1 MSEPATSQEP
11 TMEEI
16 LASIRK
22 IISEDDEP
30 QAEAAPPPPP
40 PPPPAPEPAVE
51 MDQSAVDDMFS
62 SDIAA
67 VEPERTPEPEP
78 MVLDQP
84 LELTQPI
91 MPEPVGD
98 IVAVEPVPVE
108 PLVEARTER
117 AATVAFNQLASNV
130 MIATE
135 DGMTLEDIVRSMLKP
150 MLKDW
155 LDRHLAQIV
164 DEKVQAEVERLARRG
179 RRF

>member
-1 MSEPATSQEP
+1 
-11 TMEEI
+11 MEEI

-30 QAEAAPPPPP
+30 AAA
-40 PPPPAPEPAVE
+40 APEPAPAPVATAPKAAPEPAPAVE
-51 MDQSAVDDMFS
+51 LDQSAVDDMFS

-67 VEPERTPEPEP
+67 VEPEVEA
-78 MVLDQP
+78 P
-84 LELTQPI
+84 LELTQRVEPEGVA
-91 MPEPVGD
+91 EPVGD
-98 IVAVEPVPVE
+98 IVAYDMDAEPAPIMKEE
-108 PLVEARTER
+108 PLVEQRTAD
-117 AATVAFNQLASNV
+117 AAFSAFNHLASNV

-135 DGMTLEDIVRSMLKP
+135 EGVTLEDLVRSMLKP

-164 DEKVQAEVERLARRG
+164 DEKVKDEVERLARRG